1 MLSEAGLPIDIERI
15 LSDDE
20 SSTTCMPSPPRDNAI
35 NVFDDQMFLGR
46 GFSKYMNLGL
56 EVRDEVLTTQ
66 GTSYAYREGPSIQVV
81 DWTKTGSTLMFN
93 STNVSQTNDQ
103 IKRPLYNFQFVLVSC
118 VNELLKH
125 LMYFNTTFIF

>member
-20 SSTTCMPSPPRDNAI
+20 SR
-35 NVFDDQMFLGR
+35 R

-93 STNVSQTNDQ
+93 NTNVS
-103 IKRPLYNFQFVLVSC
+103 
-118 VNELLKH
+118 
-125 LMYFNTTFIF
+125 